1 MNPLFEAKTW
11 GEAKQT
17 LLEGL
22 DAKRTKLVSIL
33 LENQRQYLMETPGAD
48 VTSTGNIAS
57 VQKMIMPMIR
67 RIIPGTIATELVGV
81 QPMTMPTG
89 LVASMRFVYKNSA
102 TVGAGE
108 APGGNIA
115 VDDETFGNTS
125 ATAPYASKMRRFYA
139 GGVTPGASGGLYGS
153 TTNGYGSPTG
163 AGVNIGGAFTPA
175 GAFSLSSTPLSGE
188 AGDVVDMENFPGRSL
203 GLQVL
208 RQSVTANTR
217 RLQAKWSTEAMQDLS
232 AQHGY
237 DLEAEITQAL
247 SAEIVH
253 EIDNEIVT
261 DLIRLAGT
269 TELFDMAGS
278 FTGTPH
284 YVGDRHAVLG
294 VLINKVANEIA
305 AKTRRGSGNFIVV
318 SPQIASVLQSASK
331 SVFAPAVSGSF
342 EGPNNTRLI
351 GTLNGMIKVYS
362 FLFDASFGAVA
373 AASAVPGGAT
383 SSSQLVLVGYKGG
396 DGEMDSGYFYCPY
409 IPLMTSDRVIDP
421 QTYGNQ
427 LAVMT
432 RYGKCVFTSNTTSL
446 GNSADYYGKIVVNNL
461 AFV

>member
-1 MNPLFEAKTW
+1 MNPLFEAQSW
-11 GEAKQT
+11 GETKQA

-22 DAKRTKLVSIL
+22 DTRRAKFVSIL
-33 LENQRQYLMETPGAD
+33 LENQRQHLMETPAAD

-67 RIIPGTIATELVGV
+67 RIIPGTIATEIVGV
-81 QPMTMPTG
+81 QPMTQPTG
-89 LVASMRFVYKNSA
+89 LVASMRFVYKNTA
-102 TVGAGE
+102 TTIAGE
-108 APGGNIA
+108 TAGNIA
-115 VDDETFGNTS
+115 VDDEAFGNTS
-125 ATAPYASKMRRFYA
+125 ATAPFASKMRRFYA
-139 GGVTPGASGGLYGS
+139 GGVTPGASGGIYGA
-153 TTNGYGSPTG
+153 T
-163 AGVNIGGAFTPA
+163 GVNVGGAFTPA

-188 AGDVVDMENFPGRSL
+188 AGDVVDMENFPGRAL

-208 RQSVTANTR
+208 RQPVNAQTR
-217 RLQAKWSTEAMQDLS
+217 KLQAKWSIEAMQDLS
-232 AQHGY
+232 SQHGL
-237 DLEAEITQAL
+237 DLEAEITSAL

-269 TELFDMAGS
+269 TELFDMAGA
-278 FTGTPH
+278 FTGVPH

-294 VLINKVANEIA
+294 VLINKVANDIA

-318 SPQIASVLQSASK
+318 SPQVVSVLQSAAK

-342 EGPNNTRLI
+342 EGPNNTRLV
-351 GTLNGMIKVYS
+351 GTLNGNIKVYS

-383 SSSQLVLVGYKGG
+383 GSSQVVLVGYKGG
-396 DGEMDSGYFYCPY
+396 NGETDSGYFYCPY
-409 IPLMTSDRVIDP
+409 IPLMTTNTVTDP
-421 QTYGNQ
+421 ATYGQQ

-432 RYGKCVFTSNTTSL
+432 RYGKAVFNSTTSSL
-446 GNSADYYGKIVVNNL
+446 GNSADYYGKVVVNNL
-461 AFV
+461 SFV